1 VWRKA
6 ECLGL
11 LLCSSSSGRLDDS
24 PEWVLCLI
32 KFGGVSMTENVKL
45 EVKGNEL
52 VIRVALNETFGTSGS
67 GKSEIIASTGGN
79 ISLPGREEVKI
90 GLNVYRPVRR

>member
-1 VWRKA
+1 MWGA

-11 LLCSSSSGRLDDS
+11 LLRSSSSGRLDDS
-24 PEWVLCLI
+24 PEHVLCLVL
-32 KFGGVSMTENVKL
+32 FGGVSMTENVKL

-79 ISLPGREEVKI
+79 ISLPGRDEVKI